1 MKKFYTWSLLSALL
15 LVASSASVWAQST
28 TVSGSIKDAAG
39 TPIPGVNIVVKG
51 SVAGTISDVQGNYS
65 LTVKQAPPF
74 TLSFSFVG
82 YQSQEL
88 EVTEGATKLDVTM
101 TEGTLLGDEVVV
113 SGSRY
118 PESYMKSG
126 VTIEKMDILE
136 IKAAPTPD
144 YYDGLA
150 NMKGVQA
157 SSGSLNFTAVN
168 TRSFATIANVR
179 FVQWVD
185 GMDTSAPLLN
195 FPTGNIIGIG
205 ELDAESM
212 ELIPGASSALYGPNA
227 FNGILIM
234 KSKSPFEYQGLS
246 AQVKY
251 GITKQSGI
259 ENNPLTQYS
268 IRYAKA
274 FNNKFA
280 FKVNA
285 TIMQAKD
292 WLGNDYKTD
301 RVLPE
306 STIDRSGSSDPT
318 TRANNFDGLN
328 LYGDETQINL
338 QSVMPSLGIITRT
351 GFREEDLVDAREAKS
366 LKFDGALHYK
376 ITDKVEALINYRFG
390 GGSSIYQGTE
400 KYALR
405 DFTQEFIKLEVK
417 GDNFFLRG
425 YQTATDAGK
434 SYNLSALGG
443 FMNETVSPS
452 QTNWVPD
459 YLLAMQGYWS
469 DPLYTGPKIAGDPN
483 SARAYADRN
492 RPTPGTQQFT
502 NLVNLV
508 KSNYFQKTPTGSW
521 TGPAPYNTLPRTA
534 QGGASFYDNSK
545 LYHIEGNYQFR
556 DMIKWADVQIGG
568 NWRQYNLFSNGTIFN
583 EAPNDGINF
592 ERIKINEFGMYG
604 VLAKSF
610 SKLRATASI
619 RYDKN
624 ENFNGQVT
632 PRLMLVY
639 ELNETSNFRASYQTG
654 FRNPDTQAQFIY
666 FPSSGGTLLGSAKTN
681 AERYG
686 VHEGGA
692 YTQASYNNFVT
703 STPTYVGGSLD
714 PVTGAPIGGDP
725 SKLQT
730 ANVAYVQPEK
740 LWSAEIGYKGLFLD
754 NKLLVDLNGFY
765 TSYEGF
771 IGGQIVVSKNA
782 TSHQGTAV
790 RAGTLYTPYVNSS
803 REVTSFGAGLGFTY
817 KLPRDFE
824 LNGNYNY
831 ANYTAQEDVDFRAG
845 FNTPKNRGS
854 IGISNRKIFENF
866 GASVNFRY
874 QTGFLWESS
883 YGMWNVPEF
892 GVVDAQVSYTLKSI
906 KSVIKLGGTNIGGGD
921 YRTNL
926 GSPYVGQQYYI
937 SITFDEFL
945 K

>member
-1 MKKFYTWSLLSALL
+1 MKTFYRWSLLSLIL
-15 LVASSASVWAQST
+15 EIMGSASVWAQST

-39 TPIPGVNIVVKG
+39 TPLPGVNIVVKG
-51 SVAGTISDVQGNYS
+51 TVAGTISDVQGNYS
-65 LTVKQAPPF
+65 LTVKQNPPF
-74 TLSFSFVG
+74 TLSFSFIG
-82 YQSQEL
+82 YQTQEV
-88 EVTEGATKLDVTM
+88 EITDATSSKDISM
-101 TEGTLLGDEVVV
+101 AEGTVLGEEVVV

-144 YYDGLA
+144 FYDGLA

-157 SSGSLNFTAVN
+157 SSGSLNFTAIN

-246 AQVKY
+246 AQLKY
-251 GITKQSGI
+251 GITKQSDVPS
-259 ENNPLTQYS
+259 NPLTQYS

-280 FKVNA
+280 FKINA
-285 TIMQAKD
+285 SFMQAKD

-301 RVLPE
+301 RIQPE

-318 TRANNFDGLN
+318 TRATNFDGLN

-338 QSVMPSLGIITRT
+338 QSVLPSLGIVTRT
-351 GFREEDLVDAREAKS
+351 GFGEEDLVDDREAKS
-366 LKFDGALHYK
+366 VKFDGALHYK
-376 ITDKVEALINYRFG
+376 ITDKIEALVNYRYG

-405 DFTQEFIKLEVK
+405 DFVQEFIKLEVK

-434 SYNLSALGG
+434 SYNLTALGG

-459 YLLAMQGYWS
+459 YLLAMQGYI
-469 DPLYTGPKIAGDPN
+469 PGVPAGNPTA
-483 SARAYADRN
+483 ARGYADRN
-492 RPTPGTQQFT
+492 RPVPGTAEFA
-502 NLVNLV
+502 NLVSTV
-508 KSNYFQKTPTGSW
+508 KANYFQKAPVGTWTDPNGGSH
-521 TGPAPYNTLPRTA
+521 AA
-534 QGGASFYDNSK
+534 AGGASFFDNSK

-583 EAPNDGINF
+583 EAPDDGINF
-592 ERIKINEFGMYG
+592 QRIKINEFGMYG
-604 VLAKSF
+604 VLARSF
-610 SKLRATASI
+610 GKLRATASI

-624 ENFNGQVT
+624 ENFEGQVT

-639 ELNETSNFRASYQTG
+639 ELNEESNFRASFQTG

-666 FPSSGGTLLGSAKTN
+666 FPSSGGTLLGSAKAN

-686 VHEGGA
+686 IHEGGS
-692 YTQASYNNFVT
+692 YTQASYNAYVASGGSIDAT
-703 STPTYVGGSLD
+703 TGATVGGNPAL
-714 PVTGAPIGGDP
+714 
-725 SKLQT
+725 LQT
-730 ANVAYVQPEK
+730 ANLAYVQPEK
-740 LWSAEIGYKGLFLD
+740 LVSGELGYKGLFMD
-754 NKLLVDLNGFY
+754 KRLLVDLNGFY
-765 TSYEGF
+765 TNYTGF
-771 IGGQIVVSKNA
+771 IGGQIVASKLA
-782 TSHQGTAV
+782 TTHQGVAV
-790 RAGTLYTPYVNSS
+790 RAGSLFSPYVNSE
-803 REVTSFGAGLGFTY
+803 RDVTSFGVGLGLTY

-824 LNGNYNY
+824 LSGNYNY
-831 ANYTAQEDVDFRAG
+831 ANYTAEEDVDFRAG

-854 IGISNRKIFENF
+854 IGLSNRKIFPNF
-866 GASVNFRY
+866 GASVNYRY
-874 QTGFLWESS
+874 QTAFLWESS
-883 YGMWNVPEF
+883 YGTWNVPEF
-892 GVVDAQVSYTLKSI
+892 GVLDAQVSYTVTSI
-906 KSVIKLGGTNIGGGD
+906 KSVFKLGATNLGGGD

-926 GSPYVGQQYYI
+926 GAPFVGQQYYI
-937 SITFDEFL
+937 SVTFDEFL

>member
-1 MKKFYTWSLLSALL
+1 MKKIYTWSLLSVVFLL
-15 LVASSASVWAQST
+15 AGSANVMAQST
-28 TVSGSIKDAAG
+28 TISGSIKDAEG

-51 SVAGTISDVQGNYS
+51 TVAGTISDVQGSYS
-65 LTVKQAPPF
+65 LTVKQSPPF

-82 YQSQEL
+82 YQTQEI
-88 EVTEGATKLDVTM
+88 EVKEGAATTLDVTM

-118 PESYMKSG
+118 PESYMKSA

-157 SSGSLNFTAVN
+157 TSGSLNFTAIN

-185 GMDTSAPLLN
+185 GMDTQAPLLN

-212 ELIPGASSALYGPNA
+212 ELIPGAASALYGPNA

-251 GITKQSGI
+251 GITKQSGV
-259 ENNPLTQYS
+259 EHNPLTQYS

-285 TIMQAKD
+285 TMMQAKD
-292 WLGNDYKTD
+292 WLGNDYRTD
-301 RVLPE
+301 RLNPE
-306 STIDRSGSSDPT
+306 STTDLSNPRKT
-318 TRANNFDGLN
+318 NFDGLN

-338 QSVMPSLGIITRT
+338 QSVLPSLGVVTRT
-351 GFREEDLVDAREAKS
+351 GFREEDLVDDREAKS
-366 LKFDGALHYK
+366 IKFDAALHYK
-376 ITDKVEALINYRFG
+376 ITDKIEALVNYRYG
-390 GGSSIYQGTE
+390 GGSSVYQGNE

-405 DFTQEFIKLEVK
+405 DFSQEFIKVEIK

-434 SYNLSALGG
+434 SYNLTALGSY
-443 FMNETVSPS
+443 MNETISPS
-452 QTNWVPD
+452 AASWVPD
-459 YLLAMQGYWS
+459 YLLAMQGYI
-469 DPLYTGPKIAGDPN
+469 PGVPAGTPDA
-483 SARAYADRN
+483 ARAFADRN
-492 RPTPGTQQFT
+492 RPAPGTAEFT

-508 KSNYFQKTPTGSW
+508 KANYFQKTPTGTWIDPNGGSH
-521 TGPAPYNTLPRTA
+521 TA
-534 QGGASFYDNSK
+534 QGGASFFDNSK

-556 DMIKWADVQIGG
+556 EQIKWADVQIGG

-583 EAPNDGINF
+583 EAPNDGVNF

-604 VLAKSF
+604 VIAKSF
-610 SKLRATASI
+610 DKLRATASV

-624 ENFNGQVT
+624 ENFEGQVT
-632 PRLMLVY
+632 PRLTLVY
-639 ELNETSNFRASYQTG
+639 ELNETNNIRASYQTG

-666 FPSSGGTLLGSAKTN
+666 FPSSGGTLLGSAKAN

-686 VHEGGA
+686 IHEGGA
-692 YTQASYNNFVT
+692 YTQQSYNAFVA
-703 STPTYVGGSLD
+703 SGGSLD
-714 PVTGAPIGGDP
+714 TSTGTPVGGNANL
-725 SKLQT
+725 LQT

-740 LWSAEIGYKGLFLD
+740 QWTSEIGYKGIWLD
-754 NKLLVDLNGFY
+754 KKLLIDLNGFY
-765 TSYEGF
+765 TSYSGF
-771 IGGQIVVSKNA
+771 IGGQIVASKNP
-782 TSHQGTAV
+782 TTHQGVAI
-790 RAGTLYTPYVNSS
+790 RPGSLFSPYVNST

-854 IGISNRKIFENF
+854 IGISNRKIFKNF
-866 GASVNFRY
+866 GAGVNYRY
-874 QTGFLWESS
+874 QTAFLWESS

-892 GVVDAQVSYTLKSI
+892 GVLDAQVSYTVTSI
-906 KSVIKLGGTNIGGGD
+906 KSVFKLGATNLGGGD

-937 SITFDEFL
+937 SVTFDEFL

>member
-1 MKKFYTWSLLSALL
+1 MKKFYTWSLLSLL
-15 LVASSASVWAQST
+15 FVVVGSANVLAQST
-28 TVSGSIKDAAG
+28 TITGSIKDANG
-39 TPIPGVNIVVKG
+39 TPLPGVNIVVKG
-51 SVAGTISDVQGNYS
+51 TVAGTISDVQGNYN

-74 TLSFSFVG
+74 TLSFSFIG
-82 YQSQEL
+82 YQTQEV
-88 EVTEGATKLDVTM
+88 EYKDGAATTVDVSLQ
-101 TEGTLLGDEVVV
+101 EGTLLGEEVVV

-118 PESYMKSG
+118 PESYMKSA

-157 SSGSLNFTAVN
+157 TSGSLNFTAIN

-185 GMDTSAPLLN
+185 GMDTQAPLLN

-212 ELIPGASSALYGPNA
+212 ELIPGAASALYGPNA

-259 ENNPLTQYS
+259 EHNPLTQYS

-285 TIMQAKD
+285 TIMEAKD
-292 WLGNDYKTD
+292 WLGNDYRTD
-301 RVLPE
+301 RTKPE
-306 STIDRSGSSDPT
+306 STTDLSSP
-318 TRANNFDGLN
+318 RVNNFDGLN

-351 GFREEDLVDAREAKS
+351 GFREEDLVDNRDAKS
-366 LKFDGALHYK
+366 IKFDAALHYK
-376 ITDKVEALINYRFG
+376 ITDKIEALVNYRFG

-405 DFTQEFIKLEVK
+405 DFSQEFIKAEIK

-434 SYNLSALGG
+434 SYNLSALGA

-452 QTNWVPD
+452 SASWVPD
-459 YLLAMQGYWS
+459 YLLAMQGYI
-469 DPLYTGPKIAGDPN
+469 PGVPAGTPDA
-483 SARAYADRN
+483 ARAFADRN
-492 RPTPGTQQFT
+492 RPAPGTPEFT

-508 KSNYFQKTPTGSW
+508 KSNYFQKTATGTWIDPNGGSH
-521 TGPAPYNTLPRTA
+521 PAV
-534 QGGASFYDNSK
+534 GGASFYDNSK

-556 DMIKWADVQIGG
+556 EMIKWADVQIGG

-592 ERIKINEFGMYG
+592 ERIKINEYGMYG
-604 VLAKSF
+604 VIAKSF
-610 SKLRATASI
+610 DKLRATASV

-624 ENFNGQVT
+624 ENFEGQVT
-632 PRLMLVY
+632 PRLTLVY
-639 ELNETSNFRASYQTG
+639 ELNESNNIRASYQTG

-666 FPSSGGTLLGSAKTN
+666 FPSSGGILLGSAKAN

-686 VHEGGA
+686 IHEGGA
-692 YTQASYNNFVT
+692 YTQASYNAFVA
-703 STPTYVGGSLD
+703 SGGSLD
-714 PVTGAPIGGDP
+714 PTTGTPVGGDAT
-725 SKLQT
+725 KLKT
-730 ANVAYVQPEK
+730 ADVAYVQPEK
-740 LWSAEIGYKGLFLD
+740 QWTSEIGYKGVWLD
-754 NKLLVDLNGFY
+754 KKLLLDLNGFY
-765 TSYEGF
+765 TSYTGF
-771 IGGQIVVSKNA
+771 IGGQIVASKNP
-782 TSHQGTAV
+782 TSHQGNAI
-790 RAGTLYTPYVNSS
+790 RPGTLFSPYVNST

-831 ANYTAQEDVDFRAG
+831 ANYTAQEDADFRAG

-854 IGISNRKIFENF
+854 IGLSNRKIFKNF
-866 GASVNFRY
+866 GASINYRY
-874 QTGFLWESS
+874 QTAFLWESS
-883 YGMWNVPEF
+883 YGTWNVPEF
-892 GVVDAQVSYTLKSI
+892 GVLDAQVSYTVPSI
-906 KSVIKLGGTNIGGGD
+906 KSVIKLGGTNLGGGD

>member
-1 MKKFYTWSLLSALL
+1 MKKFYSWSLLSFCLL
-15 LVASSASVWAQST
+15 LAGSTNVWAQAT
-28 TVSGSIKDAAG
+28 TISGTVKDQAG
-39 TPIPGVNIVVKG
+39 TPIPGVNVVVKG
-51 SVAGTISDVQGNYS
+51 TVAGTITDVQGNYS

-82 YQSQEL
+82 YQTQEI
-88 EVTEGATKLDVTM
+88 EVKDGAATTVDVAM
-101 TEGTLLGDEVVV
+101 QEGTLLGEEVVV

-157 SSGSLNFTAVN
+157 SSGSLNFTAIN

-185 GMDTSAPLLN
+185 GMDTQAPLLN

-246 AQVKY
+246 AQLKY
-251 GITKQSGI
+251 GMTQQSGLSS
-259 ENNPLTQYS
+259 NPMTQYS
-268 IRYAKA
+268 LRYAKA

-280 FKVNA
+280 FKING
-285 TIMQAKD
+285 TIMKAKD

-301 RVLPE
+301 RVNPE
-306 STIDRSGSSDPT
+306 SKTDLSGT
-318 TRANNFDGLN
+318 NNFDGLN

-338 QSVMPSLGIITRT
+338 QSVLPSLGVITRT
-351 GFREEDLVDAREAKS
+351 GFREEDLVDNREANS
-366 LKFDGALHYK
+366 YKFDAAIAYK
-376 ITDKVEALINYRFG
+376 ITDKIEASLSYRYG

-405 DFTQEFIKLEVK
+405 DFSQEFIKAEIK
-417 GDNFFLRG
+417 GDNFFLRA

-434 SYNLSALGG
+434 SYNLTALGAY
-443 FMNETVSPS
+443 MNETVSPS
-452 QTNWVPD
+452 SSTWVPD
-459 YLLAMQGYWS
+459 YVVAMQGYV
-469 DPLYTGPKIAGDPN
+469 PGVPAGTP
-483 SARAYADRN
+483 SAARAFADRN
-492 RPTPGTQQFT
+492 RPVPGTPEFA
-502 NLVNLV
+502 NLISTV
-508 KSNYFQKTPTGSW
+508 KANYFQKTPTGVWYDKS
-521 TGPAPYNTLPRTA
+521 GNPHNAA
-534 QGGASFYDNSK
+534 GGASFFDNSK

-556 DMIKWADVQIGG
+556 EMIKWADIQVGG
-568 NWRQYNLFSNGTIFN
+568 NWRRYSLFSNGTIFN

-592 ERIKINEFGMYG
+592 ERINIDEYGMYG
-604 VLAKSF
+604 VIAKSF
-610 SKLRATASI
+610 SKLRATASV

-624 ENFNGQVT
+624 QNFQGQVT
-632 PRLMLVY
+632 PRLTLVY
-639 ELNETSNFRASYQTG
+639 ELTPENNLRASFQTG

-666 FPSSGGTLLGSAKTN
+666 FPSSGGTLLGSAQAN
-681 AERYG
+681 AERYY
-686 VHEGGA
+686 VHNGGA
-692 YTQASYNNFVT
+692 YTQASYNDFVKA
-703 STPTYVGGSLD
+703 GGSLD
-714 PVTGAPIGGDP
+714 PNTGTPINP
-725 SKLQT
+725 ATNPTASQLLKI
-730 ANVAYVQPEK
+730 ANVAYVKPEK
-740 LWSAEIGYKGLFLD
+740 LWSGEVGYKGLWLD
-754 NKLLVDLNGFY
+754 KKLLLDLNGYY
-765 TSYEGF
+765 TSYDGF
-771 IGGQIVVSKNA
+771 IGGQIVASKNA
-782 TSHQGTAV
+782 LDPQGNTIKHQGKAV
-790 RAGTLYTPYVNSS
+790 LPGTLFSPYVNST
-803 REVTSFGAGLGFTY
+803 RAVTSFGAGLGFTY

-831 ANYTAQEDVDFRAG
+831 ANYTAEEDKDFRAG

-854 IGISNRKIFENF
+854 VGLSNRKIFKNF
-866 GASVNFRY
+866 GASVNYRY
-874 QTGFLWESS
+874 QTAFLWESS
-883 YGMWNVPEF
+883 YGTWNVPEF
-892 GVVDAQVSYTLKSI
+892 GVLDAQVSYTVSKI
-906 KSVIKLGGTNIGGGD
+906 KSVFKLGATNLGGGD

-926 GSPYVGQQYYI
+926 GAPYVGQQYYI
-937 SITFDEFL
+937 SVTFDEFL

>member
-1 MKKFYTWSLLSALL
+1 MKKFYTWSLLSLL
-15 LVASSASVWAQST
+15 LIVAGSANVLAQST
-28 TVSGSIKDAAG
+28 TLTGSIKDANG
-39 TPIPGVNIVVKG
+39 TPLPGVNIVVKG
-51 SVAGTISDVQGNYS
+51 TVAGTISDVQGNYS

-74 TLSFSFVG
+74 TLSFSFIG
-82 YQSQEL
+82 YQTQEI
-88 EVTEGATKLDVTM
+88 EVKDGASTSLDVSL
-101 TEGTLLGDEVVV
+101 TEGTLLGEEVVV

-118 PESYMKSG
+118 PESYMKSA

-157 SSGSLNFTAVN
+157 TSGSLNFTAIN

-185 GMDTSAPLLN
+185 GMDTQAPLLN

-212 ELIPGASSALYGPNA
+212 ELIPGAASALYGPNA

-246 AQVKY
+246 AQLKY
-251 GITKQSGI
+251 GITKQSDVPSS
-259 ENNPLTQYS
+259 PLTQYS

-285 TIMQAKD
+285 TIMRAKD
-292 WLGNDYKTD
+292 WLGNDYQTD
-301 RVLPE
+301 RTKPE
-306 STIDRSGSSDPT
+306 STTDLSNPRVT
-318 TRANNFDGLN
+318 NFDGLN
-328 LYGDETQINL
+328 LYGDETQIPAGSL
-338 QSVMPSLGIITRT
+338 TGLPSLGIVTRT
-351 GFREEDLVDAREAKS
+351 GFREEDLVDDREAKS
-366 LKFDGALHYK
+366 VKFDAALHYK
-376 ITDKVEALINYRFG
+376 ITDKIEALINYRYG

-405 DFTQEFIKLEVK
+405 DFSQEFIKAEIK

-434 SYNLSALGG
+434 SYNLTALGSY
-443 FMNETVSPS
+443 MNETYNPS
-452 QTNWVPD
+452 SIPGKPTEGWIPE
-459 YLLAMQGYWS
+459 YLFAMQGYF
-469 DPLYTGPKIAGDPN
+469 TGLGVPAGNPDA
-483 SARAYADRN
+483 ARAFADRN
-492 RPTPGTQQFT
+492 RPVPGTPEFT

-508 KSNYFQKTPTGSW
+508 KSNYFQKTATGTW
-521 TGPAPYNTLPRTA
+521 TDANGGSHPA
-534 QGGASFYDNSK
+534 QGGASFFDNSK

-556 DMIKWADVQIGG
+556 EMISWADVQIGG

-583 EAPNDGINF
+583 EAPNDGVNF

-604 VLAKSF
+604 VIAKSF
-610 SKLRATASI
+610 DKLRATASV

-624 ENFNGQVT
+624 ENFTGQVT
-632 PRLMLVY
+632 PRLTLVY
-639 ELNETSNFRASYQTG
+639 ELNETNNIRASYQTG

-666 FPSSGGTLLGSAKTN
+666 FPSSGGTLLGSAKAN

-686 VHEGGA
+686 IHEGGA
-692 YTQASYNNFVT
+692 YTQASYNAFVA
-703 STPTYVGGSLD
+703 SGGSLD
-714 PVTGAPIGGDP
+714 AATGTPVGGN
-725 SKLQT
+725 SNLLQT

-740 LWSAEIGYKGLFLD
+740 QWTSEIGYKGIWLD
-754 NKLLVDLNGFY
+754 KKLLVDLNGFY
-765 TSYEGF
+765 TSYSGF
-771 IGGQIVVSKNA
+771 IGGQIVASKNP
-782 TSHQGTAV
+782 TSHQGVAI
-790 RAGTLYTPYVNSS
+790 RPGSLFSPYVNST

-831 ANYTAQEDVDFRAG
+831 ANYTAKEDVDFRAG

-854 IGISNRKIFENF
+854 IGISNRKIFKNF
-866 GASVNFRY
+866 GAGINYRY
-874 QTGFLWESS
+874 QTAFLWESS
-883 YGMWNVPEF
+883 YGTWNVPEF
-892 GVVDAQVSYTLKSI
+892 GVLDAQVSYTVTSI
-906 KSVIKLGGTNIGGGD
+906 KSVIKLGGTNLGGGD

>member
-1 MKKFYTWSLLSALL
+1 MKKFYTWSLLSVLL
-15 LVASSASVWAQST
+15 LVAGTANVWAQST
-28 TVSGSIKDAAG
+28 TVSGTIKDTNG
-39 TPIPGVNIVVKG
+39 NPIPGANIVVKG
-51 SVAGTISDVQGNYS
+51 TVAGTISDIQGSFNLS
-65 LTVKQAPPF
+65 VKQAPPF
-74 TLSFSFVG
+74 TLSVSFVG
-82 YQSQEL
+82 FQSQEL
-88 EVTEGATKLDVTM
+88 EVKEGAATTFDIAMV
-101 TEGTLLGDEVVV
+101 EGTELGEIVVT
-113 SGSRY
+113 STIRQ
-118 PESYMKSG
+118 PESWFKSG
-126 VTIEKMDILE
+126 VTVEYTGIQE
-136 IKAAPTPD
+136 IKASAAPD

-150 NMKGVQA
+150 NVKGVQA

-234 KSKSPFEYQGLS
+234 KSKSPFDYQGLS

-251 GITKQSGI
+251 GITKQSGV
-259 ENNPLTQYS
+259 EHNPLTQYS

-285 TIMQAKD
+285 SMMQAKD
-292 WLGNDYKTD
+292 WLGNDYTTD
-301 RVLPE
+301 RVNPE
-306 STIDRSGSSDPT
+306 STTNLSNP
-318 TRANNFDGLN
+318 RANNFDGLN

-338 QSVMPSLGIITRT
+338 QGVMPSLGVVTRT
-351 GFREEDLVDAREAKS
+351 GFREEDLVDDREAKS
-366 LKFDGALHYK
+366 TKFDAALHYK
-376 ITDKVEALINYRFG
+376 ITDKVEALLNYRFG
-390 GGSSIYQGTE
+390 GGSSVYQGTE

-405 DFTQEFIKLEVK
+405 DFTQEFIKAEIK
-417 GDNFFLRG
+417 GDNFFLRA
-425 YQTATDAGK
+425 YQTATDAGN

-459 YLLAMQGYWS
+459 YLLAMQGYI
-469 DPLYTGPKIAGDPN
+469 PGVPAGTPDA
-483 SARAYADRN
+483 ARAFADRN
-492 RPTPGTQQFT
+492 RPVPGTAQFT
-502 NLVNLV
+502 NLVNTV
-508 KSNYFQKTPTGSW
+508 RANFFQKTPTGNWVDPNGGSH
-521 TGPAPYNTLPRTA
+521 TA
-534 QGGASFYDNSK
+534 MGGASFFDNSK
-545 LYHIEGNYQFR
+545 LYHVEGNYQFR

-583 EAPNDGINF
+583 EAPDDGVNF
-592 ERIKINEFGMYG
+592 ERIRINEYGVYG

-610 SKLRATASI
+610 DKLRATASL

-624 ENFNGQVT
+624 ENFEGQVT

-639 ELNETSNFRASYQTG
+639 ELNAENNLRASFQTG

-666 FPSSGGTLLGSAKTN
+666 FPSSSGTLLGSAKAN

-686 VHEGGA
+686 IHEGGA
-692 YTQASYNNFVT
+692 YTQASYNAYVASGGSIDGT
-703 STPTYVGGSLD
+703 SGAKVGGDTTLLS
-714 PVTGAPIGGDP
+714 
-725 SKLQT
+725 T

-740 LWSAEIGYKGLFLD
+740 QWSAELGYKGLWVSK
-754 NKLLVDLNGFY
+754 KLLLDINGYY

-771 IGGQIVVSKNA
+771 IGGQIVASKAA
-782 TSHQGTAV
+782 TTHQGLPV
-790 RAGTLYTPYVNSS
+790 RAGSLFSPYVNST

-817 KLPRDFE
+817 RLPRSFE
-824 LNGNYNY
+824 LTGNYNY
-831 ANYTAQEDVDFRAG
+831 ANYTAQEDKDFRAG
-845 FNTPKNRGS
+845 FNTPKNRGA
-854 IGISNRKIFENF
+854 IGLSNRKIFENF
-866 GASVNFRY
+866 GASINFRY
-874 QTGFLWESS
+874 QTAFQWESS
-883 YGMWNVPEF
+883 YGSWIVPEF
-892 GVVDAQVSYTLKSI
+892 GVLDAQVSYTVPSLKS
-906 KSVIKLGGTNIGGGD
+906 VFKLGATNLGGGD

-926 GSPYVGQQYYI
+926 GAPYVGQQYYI
-937 SITFDEFL
+937 SVTFDEFL